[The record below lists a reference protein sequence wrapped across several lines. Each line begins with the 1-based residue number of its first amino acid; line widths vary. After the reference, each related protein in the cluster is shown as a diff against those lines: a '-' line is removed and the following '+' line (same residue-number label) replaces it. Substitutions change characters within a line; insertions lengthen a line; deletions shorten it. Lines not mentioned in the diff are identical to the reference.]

1 MLQLERPAS
10 LVDRVV
16 RVICDEIEAGHFPPE
31 SRLPTEHQLAEQLS
45 VSRSVVREAVSRL
58 RADGVLVARRG
69 LGSFISNRPKGE
81 VFRLPRTLPTD
92 LHLPQLF
99 EMRLWAEVQAASI
112 AALRHNDED
121 LEKMQSAMRAMDEN
135 RSDFAAAGAEDV
147 TFHRIIANATRNE
160 YFSTFHDFIG
170 SQLQAARRASWQNS
184 ASYAGGSNSAQA
196 EHLRL
201 FQAIKAG
208 DQVASARAAE
218 AHLRAAAARLGI
230 ILPQIV

>member
-1 MLQLERPAS
+1 MLQLERPDS

-16 RVICDEIEAGHFPPE
+16 SVIRDEIEAGRFAPE

-69 LGSFISNRPKGE
+69 LGSFISSRPKGE

-112 AALRHNDED
+112 AALRHSEED
-121 LEKMQSAMRAMDEN
+121 LANMQAALRAMDEN
-135 RSDFAAAGAEDV
+135 RSNFATAGAADV
-147 TFHRIIANATRNE
+147 AFHRIIAGATRNE
-160 YFSTFHDFIG
+160 YFNAFHDFIG
-170 SQLQAARRASWQNS
+170 SQLQAARRASWENS

-201 FQAIKAG
+201 FEAIKAG
-208 DQVASARAAE
+208 DQVRAARAAE
-218 AHLRAAAARLGI
+218 AHLRAAANRLGI
-230 ILPQIV
+230 ALPTIV